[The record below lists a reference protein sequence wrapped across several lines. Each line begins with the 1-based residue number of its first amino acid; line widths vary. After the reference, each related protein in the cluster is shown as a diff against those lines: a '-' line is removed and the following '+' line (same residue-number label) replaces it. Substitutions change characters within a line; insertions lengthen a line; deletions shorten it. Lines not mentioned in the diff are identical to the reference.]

1 MGRVVSLICK
11 ICSKTSSKIF
21 RQRILD
27 KYDVDYFQCSSC
39 GFIQTEEPYWLKESY
54 LSPINTEDTGI
65 IKRNILLAKRTSAIL
80 FFMFDKKG
88 SFLDYGGGYG
98 LFVRLMRDYGFNFY
112 WSDPFTENL
121 FARGFEYDA
130 AHKKKIELVT
140 SFECFEHFA
149 DPMQEIE
156 KMISISRSILFS
168 TETFVSGTPNPDDWK
183 YYYFSHGQHISLF
196 SLTSLRYIAN
206 KYDLHLYTNGKSFHL
221 LTHRSWNNSI
231 FNILLKLSLLGL
243 HSLIPLF
250 MGSNTKIDSA
260 AIGQTKSLTHENIQ

>member
-1 MGRVVSLICK
+1 MERVVSLICK

-65 IKRNILLAKRTSAIL
+65 IKRNILLAKRTSAVL
-80 FFMFDKKG
+80 YFMFDKKG
-88 SFLDYGGGYG
+88 AFLDYGGGYG
-98 LFVRLMRDYGFNFY
+98 LFVRIMRDYGFNFY

-121 FARGFEYDA
+121 FARGYEYNA
-130 AHKKKIELVT
+130 ECTPKIELVT

-149 DPMQEIE
+149 DPLQEIN
-156 KMISISRSILFS
+156 KMFSNSDSILFS
-168 TETFVSGTPNPDDWK
+168 TEIFTGTPSPDQWK

-196 SLTSLRYIAN
+196 SLDSLRFIAK
-206 KYDLHLYTNGKSFHL
+206 KYDMHLFTNGKSFHL
-221 LTHRSWNNSI
+221 LTRRSLNNVV
-231 FNILLKLSLLGL
+231 FNTLLKLSLLGIP
-243 HSLIPLF
+243 SLISLF
-250 MGSNTKIDSA
+250 MASSTKLDSE
-260 AIGQTKSLTHENIQ
+260 AIARTKSLTKENIE

>member
-1 MGRVVSLICK
+1 LICR

-21 RQRILD
+21 RRRILD
-27 KYDVDYFQCSSC
+27 KHDVDYFQCASC

-65 IKRNILLAKRTSAIL
+65 IKRNILLAKRTSTIL

-130 AHKKKIELVT
+130 AYTKKIELVT

-156 KMISISRSILFS
+156 KMLSISRSIIFS
-168 TETFVSGTPNPDDWK
+168 TETFTSGTPDPDHWK

-196 SLTSLRYIAN
+196 SLDSLRYIA
-206 KYDLHLYTNGKSFHL
+206 KIYDMHLYTNGRSFHL
-221 LTHRSWNNSI
+221 LTRRSLNNVV
-231 FNILLKLSLLGL
+231 FNTLLKLSLLGIP
-243 HSLIPLF
+243 SLITLF
-250 MGSNTKIDSA
+250 MGSSTKTDSEK
-260 AIGQTKSLTHENIQ
+260 IGQAKSLTKESIE